1 MKHLLF
7 FKRFIG
13 TALGCGRTVDREAC
27 SAASRLVLLV
37 MIAPLAGAAQN
48 GSSPRGTIDTPPGAV
63 DQKTASTTGTLAVVV
78 RGPGEVPVPGAT
90 VTLTENTTGERK
102 QTWTDQNGHCTLAA
116 VKPGIYKLEV
126 SLVGFQSE
134 ARESVTVR
142 ASEASRVSLAMR
154 MATSAKA
161 SQETRT
167 EKTQAP
173 SNPETFPEPD
183 RTDAHHPP
191 TDTGMTPGE
200 TGEEAAGSSAGSVR
214 FSEGAHTAGTSPAE
228 DSSSSGDSEPAFADA
243 SASAEN
249 SFLLS
254 GGVGQAPTPGGRGAR
269 TQEPREIQKAL
280 KRTPGAA
287 GFGGGDKLS
296 GGGGGFPTAGA
307 KYLQINRVR
316 GNIVEQ
322 YSNSAYNARPYALN
336 AAPAPQIRH
345 HQERLAASIG
355 GPLSIPRIYNGK
367 DKTSFFLHYQLQRG
381 RNPFSSYSTVPTPA
395 ERSGDFSQ
403 AVIPSGLNAG
413 TVPVVYDPLS
423 NPAGPRTPFTGN
435 LIPTSR
441 FSNAAVGLLRYIPPP
456 NLPGTVQNFR
466 LQESLP
472 ANSDRAIVRIDRRIS
487 NKDNLTA
494 NYFFNSA
501 RVTAVSSFAELT
513 QSTSTRSQNLNLGD
527 THTFS
532 PRVVNTVTAI
542 FNRQR
547 SEVLNPFAFTQ
558 NVSSQLGIQGIS
570 QDPID
575 WGLPLTLFTNYTG
588 LNDVIP
594 SLTRNQTLRLLD
606 SILWNR
612 GKHNVRFGG
621 EVRRVQINTSIDP
634 DARGTF
640 DFTGYSTS
648 DFTPKGRP
656 VTGTGFDFA
665 DFLLGLPQVT
675 SERFGIRSNYL
686 RSWVYAGFAQDDWR
700 ATSRLTFN
708 FGLRYEY
715 FPRFTEKYGHL
726 SDYLLGPGFSSVSV
740 VTSQASGGLP
750 VSLIKRDPYLFAP
763 RSGLAFRPWLQHSFV
778 LRAGYGLFYDGSI
791 YRRLVPNLVDQP
803 PFAQAATLITRPTQV
818 LTLENGFPSI
828 EPASGKNT
836 YAVDPNFRVPYGQT
850 WNLTLEDRI
859 FRDVIL
865 SVGYVGTKGTKL
877 DLLLAPNEAI
887 TGQPALKGLQFR
899 YETDGATS
907 IYHALQV
914 SLRRQFH
921 NGLALGAHYAY
932 SKSIDNAASIG
943 GAGGAV
949 AQDLYNLEAER
960 GLSVFDMR
968 HRLLVNWNY
977 EFPFGR
983 RRRWLNRGGRLAGVL
998 GDWQISGFGQVQ
1010 SGTPFTAQ
1018 LLGNQSIN
1026 ASGAA
1031 FFSERADSTG
1041 DPVGLPAPDRTTLR
1055 YFNTGAFVLPP
1066 PGTFGSA
1073 GRNTIPGPGL
1083 INFNMSLDR
1092 FVTLSREKGRRLDF
1106 RISANN
1112 VFNSPN
1118 YSGLATVVNA
1128 ATFGR
1133 VTSVKSMRTLDLF
1146 VRLRF

>member
-7 FKRFIG
+7 SERFVG
-13 TALGCGRTVDREAC
+13 AATACLRAAHREAC
-27 SAASRLVLLV
+27 SAVSKLVLLAV
-37 MIAPLAGAAQN
+37 IAPLAGAGQQ
-48 GSSPRGTIDTPPGAV
+48 GSSPRKVVETPAGAV
-63 DQKTASTTGTLAVVV
+63 DQKTGSTTGTVAVVV

-102 QTWTDQNGHCTLAA
+102 QTWTDQAGHCTLAGA
-116 VKPGIYKLEV
+116 KPGIYKLEV
-126 SLVGFQSE
+126 SLVGFQTE
-134 ARESVTVR
+134 VRESVIVR
-142 ASEASRVSLAMR
+142 ASETSRVSLAMR

-173 SNPETFPEPD
+173 SNPETLPEST
-183 RTDAHHPP
+183 RSG
-191 TDTGMTPGE
+191 TGNLPSESTTAAGE
-200 TGEEAAGSSAGSVR
+200 AGEEAAASGAGPVR
-214 FSEGAHTAGTSPAE
+214 FSEGAATTGSQE
-228 DSSSSGDSEPAFADA
+228 DNSGGDSESTPADS

-254 GGVGQAPTPGGRGAR
+254 GGVGHAPTPGEPGDR
-269 TQEPREIQKAL
+269 TREPKERRTAL
-280 KRTPGAA
+280 KRTPKLGGAGGLGG
-287 GFGGGDKLS
+287 GFGGE
-296 GGGGGFPTAGA
+296 GGGFGTAGA

-316 GNIVEQ
+316 GNIVEE
-322 YSNSAYNARPYALN
+322 YSNSAFNARPYPLN
-336 AAPAPQIRH
+336 AAPTPQIPYH
-345 HQERLAASIG
+345 EERLAASIG
-355 GPLSIPRIYNGK
+355 GPLSIPGIYNGK

-381 RNPFSSYSTVPTPA
+381 RNPFSSYSTVPTLA

-403 AVIPSGLNAG
+403 VVIPSGPNAG
-413 TVPVVYDPLS
+413 TVPVIYDPLS
-423 NPAGPRTPFTGN
+423 DPAGPRTPFPAN
-435 LIPTSR
+435 MIPTSR
-441 FSNAAVGLLRYIPPP
+441 FSNVAVGLLQYIPTP
-456 NLPGTVQNFR
+456 NLSGTVQNFR

-472 ANSDRAIVRIDRRIS
+472 ANSDRLIVRIDRRIS

-494 NYFFNSA
+494 NYFFNSS
-501 RVTAVSSFAELT
+501 RSMAVSSFAELT
-513 QSTSTRSQNLNLGD
+513 QSTSTRSQNLNLGE

-532 PRVVNTVTAI
+532 PHMVNTMTVI

-547 SEVLNPFAFTQ
+547 SELLNPFAFTQ
-558 NVSSQLGIQGIS
+558 NISSQLGIQGIS

-1055 YFNTGAFVLPP
+1055 YFNTSAFVLPP

-1133 VTSVKSMRTLDLF
+1133 VTS
-1146 VRLRF
+1146 